1 MRAPF
6 VLVVAAG
13 ACAVRLPPPPPN
25 PPWPD
30 GPREQA
36 QPYGTSPSG
45 TAARPPATAAPPST
59 AAPAPTPA
67 PPEER
72 ARLVVSFI
80 SHGNGTNLEAAEA
93 LDLIV
98 EAYAE
103 RGVDLGHTSHRW
115 GKEGEHDE
123 CFTLAALDA
132 AGQTAVV
139 AEVQKA
145 MAHDDRVQ
153 VQENAVC
160 HPAR

>member
-25 PPWPD
+25 PPWAG
-30 GPREQA
+30 GPPEQA
-36 QPYGTSPSG
+36 QPYAMSPSASA
-45 TAARPPATAAPPST
+45 TPAPATAAPSTTAT
-59 AAPAPTPA
+59 AAPAEP
-67 PPEER
+67 R

-80 SHGNGTNLEAAEA
+80 SPGNGTDHEAAEA
-93 LDLIV
+93 LDRIV
-98 EAYAE
+98 ADYAG
-103 RGVDLGHTSHRW
+103 RGIDLGRTSHPW

-139 AEVQKA
+139 AEIQKA
-145 MAHDDRVQ
+145 MSGHDRVQ
-153 VQENAVC
+153 LQESSLC
-160 HPAR
+160 RERR